1 MNIDILGTNY
11 NVTVLLERDKCML
24 ENNAD
29 GYTDFNKK
37 EIKVLTCD
45 AYNQI
50 LRHELVHAYLFEVGM
65 AFGYGIH
72 NEDNV
77 DFIAM
82 IFPKLNKIFKEAN
95 CEGD

>member
-1 MNIDILGTNY
+1 MKINVLGIDY
-11 NVTVLLERDKCML
+11 NVTTLDEKDKCML

-45 AYNQI
+45 AYSQI
-50 LRHELVHAYLFEVGM
+50 LRHELVHAYLYEVGI

>member
-1 MNIDILGTNY
+1 MNINVLGTEY
-11 NVTVLLERDKCML
+11 RVTYLEEKDKQML

-29 GYTDFNKK
+29 GYCDFSNKSIVV
-37 EIKVLTCD
+37 IKCQTEK
-45 AYNQI
+45 QI
-50 LRHELVHAYLFEVGM
+50 LRHELVHAYLYECGIDV
-65 AFGYGIH
+65 GYGIH
-72 NEDNV
+72 SEDNV

>member
-11 NVTVLLERDKCML
+11 NATVLAERDKCML

-37 EIKVLTCD
+37 EIKVLMCESCS
-45 AYNQI
+45 QI
-50 LRHELVHAYLFEVGM
+50 LRHELVHAYLYEAGIDL
-65 AFGYGIH
+65 GYGIH
-72 NEDNV
+72 NENNV
-77 DFIAM
+77 DFISM